1 MGKKYITPEGTRDL
15 VLGECAIKKK
25 LQMDIEEIL
34 DRWGYKEVVTPTI
47 EFYETFNSGFQNL
60 KEEEVYKFFDNKGK
74 ILVLRPDMTIPIARV
89 VATKFKDVPGP
100 IRFRYSSNVYRVHES
115 LGGKKNEYTDCGV
128 ELIGVQDKFSDL
140 EILVTALDVLK
151 VLQVNEYKL
160 EIGNINFFNSVIKD
174 LNLEEEDKIKLAGL
188 IDRKSLKELDEYLD
202 YLKIEDIYKKFL
214 KKIPW
219 LFGGNEVLETGKQY
233 CFNDEIKD
241 SIDYLEKLSKVLDEL
256 GYGDMVTYD
265 LGMVPRL
272 DYYTGIIF
280 RGYVGG
286 VGATVLSGGRYDNLI
301 SYFGEDRKAV
311 GFSINLDSVLDIMK
325 DNKIL
330 QKQSYKLCYGKN
342 FEVKAFKKA
351 EELRKQGFVVNMI
364 CDFNQDG
371 INVQGAGNNR

>member
-1 MGKKYITPEGTRDL
+1 MGKKYIIPEGTRDL

-25 LQMDIEEIL
+25 LQIDIEELL
-34 DRWGYKEVVTPTI
+34 DKWGYKEVVTPTI
-47 EFYETFNSGFQNL
+47 EFYETFNCGFQNL

-89 VATKFKDVPGP
+89 VATKFKDIPGP

-128 ELIGVQDKFSDL
+128 ELIGAEDKCSDL
-140 EILVTALDVLK
+140 EILLTALDVLK
-151 VLQVNEYKL
+151 ALEVRQYKL

-174 LNLEEEDKIKLAGL
+174 LGLEEEEKLELAEL

-202 YLKIEDIYKKFL
+202 FLDVAEVYKEFF
-214 KKIPW
+214 KKVPW
-219 LFGGNEVLETGKQY
+219 LFGGKEVLEEGKNY
-233 CFNDEIKD
+233 CFNDEIKN
-241 SIDYLEKLSKVLDEL
+241 SIEYLERLSKVLDEL
-256 GYGDMVTYD
+256 GYGEMVTYD

-301 SYFGEDRKAV
+301 SYFGENRKAV

-325 DNKIL
+325 NKKIVD
-330 QKQSYKLCYGKN
+330 KQSYKLHYEEK
-342 FEVKAFKKA
+342 FQVEAFKKA
-351 EELRKQGFVVNMI
+351 EELRKQGFIVNMI
-364 CDFNQDG
+364 CDSNQDE
-371 INVQGAGNNR
+371 INVQEAGNNR

>member
-1 MGKKYITPEGTRDL
+1 MTKKYITPEGTRDL

-34 DRWGYKEVVTPTI
+34 DKWGYKEVVTPTI

-60 KEEEVYKFFDNKGK
+60 REEEVYKFFDNRGK

-89 VATKFKDVPGP
+89 VATKFKDIPGP

-128 ELIGVQDKFSDL
+128 ELVGTEDKFSDL

-151 VLQVNEYKL
+151 VLQVSDYKL
-160 EIGNINFFNSVIKD
+160 EVGNINFFNSAIKE
-174 LNLEEEDKIKLAGL
+174 LNLGDEDRIKLAEL

-202 YLKIEDIYKKFL
+202 YLEVEDNYKEFF
-214 KKIPW
+214 KKVPW
-219 LFGGNEVLETGKQY
+219 LFGGKEVLEKGKKY
-233 CFNDEIKD
+233 CFNDEVKN
-241 SIDYLEKLSKVLDEL
+241 SIEYLEKLSEVLYEL

-280 RGYVGG
+280 RGYVEG
-286 VGATVLSGGRYDNLI
+286 VGVTVLSGGRYDNLI

-311 GFSINLDSVLDIMK
+311 GFSINLDSVMDIMK
-325 DNKIL
+325 DKKIE
-330 QKQSYKLCYGKN
+330 QKQSYKLCYGKK
-342 FEVKAFKKA
+342 FEIEAFKKA

-364 CDFNQDG
+364 CNPNENR
-371 INVQGAGNNR
+371 INVQEGGNNR